1 MDVLDEMQQNNK
13 KKELNDVI
21 FFFFFLVTLSTRI
34 LLSKRYFACL
44 IHACWNLVEQV
55 KLTEMVEK
63 LLIWS
68 NCAASWSVVIV
79 K

>member
-1 MDVLDEMQQNNK
+1 MW
-13 KKELNDVI
+13 
-21 FFFFFLVTLSTRI
+21 FFFLVTLSTRI
-34 LLSKRYFACL
+34 LLSKQYFACL
-44 IHACWNLVEQV
+44 IHACWNMVEQV

>member
-13 KKELNDVI
+13 KKELNYVI
-21 FFFFFLVTLSTRI
+21 FFLVTLSTRI
-34 LLSKRYFACL
+34 LLSKQYFACL
-44 IHACWNLVEQV
+44 IHACWNMVEQV

-68 NCAASWSVVIV
+68 NCQLPDLWWSLS

>member
-13 KKELNDVI
+13 KKELNYVI
-21 FFFFFLVTLSTRI
+21 FFLVTLSTRI